1 MKRRFTIQIHTGGY
15 DTAPAQLD
23 VPAVLGK
30 LSRIYENAHIDCV
43 MIGWNPRAEID
54 VIVDFLKERGTD
66 VYLWLPVFSG
76 LDGLSPLI
84 GTDGKPV
91 VHSYKAEKGERF
103 DFGCPVDLENL
114 RRFKLFFET
123 HFRGRHF
130 DGVFL
135 DKIRFPSFIS
145 GSGPVLTCFC
155 PYCTPLH
162 KISGEIELFEG
173 ENPLSLTSYSG
184 LRYTMADKRLARLF
198 DYKANAVTTA
208 IAELADF
215 FRVRGYKVGL
225 DLFAPY
231 LSFFVGQD
239 YAGLAPHA
247 DFIKPMFYRETYA
260 PAGLPFELDMYA
272 NAFGGDPDVIAS
284 RKRFLLDV
292 LSAPAID
299 VDFINREIAGIRN
312 VIGDTKLYAGIE
324 INYNERIAPV
334 TARYIRENI
343 TGLKNADGFALSWDL
358 CSTPDE
364 NIDAVLSA
372 ANVPVHA

>member
-1 MKRRFTIQIHTGGY
+1 
-15 DTAPAQLD
+15 
-23 VPAVLGK
+23 
-30 LSRIYENAHIDCV
+30 
-43 MIGWNPRAEID
+43 
-54 VIVDFLKERGTD
+54 
-66 VYLWLPVFSG
+66 
-76 LDGLSPLI
+76 
-84 GTDGKPV
+84 
-91 VHSYKAEKGERF
+91 
-103 DFGCPVDLENL
+103 
-114 RRFKLFFET
+114 
-123 HFRGRHF
+123 
-130 DGVFL
+130 
-135 DKIRFPSFIS
+135 
-145 GSGPVLTCFC
+145 
-155 PYCTPLH
+155 
-162 KISGEIELFEG
+162 
-173 ENPLSLTSYSG
+173 
-184 LRYTMADKRLARLF
+184 
-198 DYKANAVTTA
+198 
-208 IAELADF
+208 
-215 FRVRGYKVGL
+215 
-225 DLFAPY
+225 
-231 LSFFVGQD
+231 
-239 YAGLAPHA
+239 
-247 DFIKPMFYRETYA
+247 MFYRETYA